1 MLNIVVFWNIVFHV
15 LGGHSAWPVLPQKSS
30 ETNGRMTGGRKF
42 WDKMNSS
49 WIEKFDVDGSSG
61 NGLVLVTEGSW
72 FLMDSH
78 VDGGGRLSHVLF
90 VVFIS
95 VCRLMR
101 YHYDY
106 YYDYYCYY

>member
-1 MLNIVVFWNIVFHV
+1 
-15 LGGHSAWPVLPQKSS
+15 
-30 ETNGRMTGGRKF
+30 
-42 WDKMNSS
+42 
-49 WIEKFDVDGSSG
+49 
-61 NGLVLVTEGSW
+61 
-72 FLMDSH
+72 MDSH